1 MERRLCVDVRWQSY
15 VETVDALSSDDL
27 LHQQVRDD
35 YPSSLAKLGDIPG
48 LTSTHIYLLYH
59 RAGVRSLADLRLVVH
74 NSKQIL
80 SIPGF
85 GPIVLARLC
94 KTLNE
99 CQPGPA
105 GSGLVKYP

>member
-1 MERRLCVDVRWQSY
+1 MAHVIAELVITGVS
-15 VETVDALSSDDL
+15 AF
-27 LHQQVRDD
+27 HQQVRDD
-35 YPSSLAKLGDIPG
+35 YPSSLAELGDIPG
-48 LTSTHIYLLYH
+48 LTSTHIYLPYY
-59 RAGVRSLADLRLVVH
+59 RAGDLRLAVH

-85 GPIVLARLC
+85 GPIVLARLY

-105 GSGLVKYP
+105 RSGPVKCP